1 MHHVAAQVWREIPP
15 EASPRQANHLAGQRG
30 SQHFFW
36 SGDSGTYVPR
46 FTCTMVHKSRE
57 RGNFGTGSSKK
68 AGEDDVFVAQFES
81 CQFPGDQFR
90 HADHLRLAWIYI
102 RKYGCDVAEQ
112 RMRQS
117 IQSFARSL
125 GAAHKYHETITFFW
139 VRLVDVD
146 IRSSCPRE
154 TFADFVDAHP
164 WLFEKDLV
172 LEFYSRELL
181 MSDAARRAWVEP
193 DLKPIPH

>member
-1 MHHVAAQVWREIPP
+1 MYHGLHVPWYTKAANVAILAP
-15 EASPRQANHLAGQRG
+15 EALKRQEKMTSIGGSAGL
-30 SQHFFW
+30 
-36 SGDSGTYVPR
+36 
-46 FTCTMVHKSRE
+46 
-57 RGNFGTGSSKK
+57 
-68 AGEDDVFVAQFES
+68 EDDVFVAQFES

-90 HADHLRLAWIYI
+90 HADHLPLAWIYI

-193 DLKPIPH
+193 DLKPIPHRTF